1 MSARSRD
8 KTYIFEQAP
17 IPKAVLAL
25 AIPTVITQVINIIYN
40 YADTWYVG
48 RTGNAAAVAAMSVC
62 MPLFIIT
69 GAIANLFGAGGA
81 SLISR
86 LLGQK
91 NPEKARHV
99 FAFSFW
105 FGLAA
110 SVVYALFIFI
120 ARPWL
125 IYAVGGDDNSYQF
138 AYDYLFWVVIIGA
151 LPSVGNNL
159 CGHLVRSTGASR
171 EAGFGMSMGGV
182 LNIILDPLFMFVLLP
197 KGNEVIGAAIATML
211 SNTAS
216 FLFFLIYLYRHRKDP
231 HSVFTLNPRDFS
243 LKGKIPSEVLAIGF
257 PAALQTT
264 LAMVSNIFANV
275 YVSGYGTEAVSG
287 LGVAKKVNLLAFNTM
302 MGITMGVTPLVGYN
316 YGAKNYKRM
325 KKSILFAG
333 ALSEMIGLSCLVLF
347 QIFAEPL
354 IRFFIDEPESIRFGS
369 AFLRVVCFAVPLCSV
384 TFLFNAVFQATGQR
398 IKSLVLSCLRKGVLD
413 IPLMGI
419 LSLSFGLGATG
430 VVLATPIAELLSTGI
445 AVTMFVLF
453 MRKLEREKTVEENGL
468 TRVSP

>member
-1 MSARSRD
+1 MSQQYQD
-8 KTYIFEQAP
+8 KKTYTFERAP
-17 IPKAVLAL
+17 IPKAVLTL

-62 MPLFIIT
+62 MPVFILT

-86 LLGQK
+86 LLGEK
-91 NPEKARHV
+91 KPEKARRV

-105 FGLAA
+105 FGIAA
-110 SVVYALFIFI
+110 SLVFALAVFI

-125 IYAVGGDDNSYQF
+125 IYAIGGDDNSYRF
-138 AYDYLFWVVIIGA
+138 AYDYLFWVVIIGS

-159 CGHLVRSTGASR
+159 CGHLVRSTGASK
-171 EAGFGMSMGGV
+171 EAGFGMSMGGI
-182 LNIILDPLFMFVLLP
+182 LNIILDPLFMFVILP

-211 SNTAS
+211 SNTAA
-216 FLFFLIYLYRHRKDP
+216 FLFFLIYLFSHRKKQD
-231 HSVFTLNPRDFS
+231 SVFTLN
-243 LKGKIPSEVLAIGF
+243 LKEITLKERIPGDVLSIGF
-257 PAALQTT
+257 PAALMTT

-275 YVSGYGTEAVSG
+275 FVSGYGTEAVSG
-287 LGVAKKVNLLAFNTM
+287 LGVAKKVNLLGFNTM
-302 MGITMGVTPLVGYN
+302 FGITLGVTPLVGYN

-325 KKSILFAG
+325 KKAILFAG
-333 ALSEMIGLSCLVLF
+333 ALSEGFGLICLLIFQLF
-347 QIFAEPL
+347 SADL

-369 AFLRVVCFAVPLCSV
+369 AFLKVICFAVPLCAM

-398 IKSLVLSCLRKGVLD
+398 GKSLVLSVLRKGLLD
-413 IPLMGI
+413 IPLMA
-419 LSLSFGLGATG
+419 LFSVSFGMGATG
-430 VVLATPIAELLSTGI
+430 VVLATPVAELLSTFL

-453 MRKLEREKTVEENGL
+453 MRRLEREIRIN
-468 TRVSP
+468 P